1 MHTRVR
7 VLHMRWCLNACTRT
21 PVNKHQHISIHIFIQ
36 QYECCKGGDT
46 FVVVEVQVT
55 TKLGKVDET
64 WTKLNE
70 HDLNFKNAKSCL
82 PPVVVCVCVCV
93 RAQMHVSLHISLC
106 VVRFLTLPIHVA
118 LSLTFPLFHPASRM
132 PSFVLIRDVLFFL
145 RLGPFGH
152 VCVDPPSVR
161 VSSEMGVALSSCV

>member
-1 MHTRVR
+1 M
-7 VLHMRWCLNACTRT
+7 
-21 PVNKHQHISIHIFIQ
+21 
-36 QYECCKGGDT
+36 
-46 FVVVEVQVT
+46 VVEVQVT